1 MRTVPNTSPLAVSV
15 PEAARLLGVSV
26 PTIYRLLRAG
36 RLEKVALGIKRTL
49 ITLVSINRLL
59 GLEAAASH

>member
-1 MRTVPNTSPLAVSV
+1 MRTVPNTAPLAVSV
-15 PEAARLLGVSV
+15 PEAARLLGVSI

-49 ITLVSINRLL
+49 ITIVSINRLL
-59 GLEAAASH
+59 GPETA